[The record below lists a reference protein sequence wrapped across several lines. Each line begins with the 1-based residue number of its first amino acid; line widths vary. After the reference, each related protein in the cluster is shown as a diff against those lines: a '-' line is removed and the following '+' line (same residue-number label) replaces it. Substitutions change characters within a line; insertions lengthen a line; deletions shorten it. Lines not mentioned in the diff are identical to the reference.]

1 MKSWQTKSGYD
12 IHMVLGGR
20 SNVLL
25 LSSGRQNILIDSSP
39 VIFREKLERRLKM
52 LNINRIDYLML
63 THTHFD
69 HAGNAAWIK
78 NNYGPKIIVHATEAG
93 YLETGYCPLPSGTIF
108 FTKALIGLSRKKK
121 TPIGRYERCK
131 ADITV
136 ETKLSLEEM
145 GFNAFI
151 LHTPGHTCGSMS
163 LVVDNEIAIV
173 GDAMIGRFKNS
184 VFPPFADDVPELIRS
199 WKKLLD
205 TGCSLFI
212 PSHGSPNARELVLK
226 DYEKRSSL

>member
-1 MKSWQTKSGYD
+1 MKSWQTKSGYT
-12 IHMVLGGR
+12 LYWLLAGR

-25 LSSGRQNILIDSSP
+25 LSNGRQNILIDSSP
-39 VIFREKLERRLKM
+39 AIFRKKLERRLQL
-52 LNINRIDYLML
+52 LNINQIDYLIL

-69 HAGNAAWIK
+69 HTGNAAHIK
-78 NNYGPKIIVHATEAG
+78 ASYSAKVIVHASEAEYLEAG
-93 YLETGYCPLPSGTIF
+93 YSPLPSGTIF

-121 TPIGRYERCK
+121 SPIGRYEPCT
-131 ADITV
+131 ADILV
-136 ETKLSLEEM
+136 VDKFSLSDC
-145 GFNAFI
+145 GFNAYI
-151 LHTPGHTCGSMS
+151 MHTPGHTRGSMS
-163 LVVDNEIAIV
+163 LVVDNEIAVV

-212 PSHGSPNARELVLK
+212 PSHGSPNLKELVLK
-226 DYEKRSSL
+226 DYEKRSK